1 VSFILSG
8 ELGHFDARMHSAA
21 VRKKVMRIS
30 AYLAGVALV
39 ALAASAQD
47 KPQPPFQIEGLH
59 PDLVFTDAVTAI
71 ERLGGVCRIKQSRSQ
86 GGGVSAQCVIE
97 TVGENDGG
105 ATAGE
110 AQSPKNGPMIGP
122 QRITRVGVEAALDS
136 AQLTRIVFMFDGGLE
151 AVAQYLV
158 QQYGQPDHDGTTSDK
173 QSWSHS
179 KRRGWKEGNY
189 TMGLL
194 NSPDLVIL
202 TVNRQSADPGPG

>member
-1 VSFILSG
+1 
-8 ELGHFDARMHSAA
+8 
-21 VRKKVMRIS
+21 MRI
-30 AYLAGVALV
+30 ATCLAGFALA

-47 KPQPPFQIEGLH
+47 PPQPPFQIQGLH
-59 PDLVFTDAVTAI
+59 PDLVFKDAVTAI
-71 ERLGGVCRIKQSRSQ
+71 ERLGGVCRIKQSQSQ
-86 GGGVSAQCVIE
+86 GGGISAQCVIE
-97 TVGENDGG
+97 AVGEKD
-105 ATAGE
+105 ALAAAVE
-110 AQSPKNGPMIGP
+110 VPSPQTGPMIGP
-122 QRITRVGVEAALDS
+122 QQITRIGVEAALDS

-173 QSWSHS
+173 QNWSHS

-202 TVNRQSADPGPG
+202 TANRQSADPVPG